1 MRGAHSCCVQR
12 AYCGGV
18 EGLVGCLRLGM
29 LSRDGVGRAG
39 CAETCWEARTGNIT
53 IMQEGVEAISRRLNN
68 KYFCRVVVEEDDLV
82 FKANLQ

>member
-1 MRGAHSCCVQR
+1 MREVCAMPTGGA
-12 AYCGGV
+12 YEGV
-18 EGLVGCLRLGM
+18 VGHPRPGM